1 MRVRPVLRAV
11 ARDPGWVR
19 WAGPAAAALAVL
31 LVALPAGPGP
41 GAPALSIVRTAVT
54 GPCLGPAI
62 PGLGE
67 GTLSRIGN
75 SSPSPSVDDVGILVA
90 YFYQELERNG
100 SGIISESCIA
110 TETNGTTSGG
120 GGFSVP
126 LPIPPS
132 GCVGPIC
139 HVVTGPYGPIGFA
152 VPRVPAGYSFAE
164 VAAGPGPAVLEWVA
178 NLDTAELDLA
188 FPTTVVSVGAPLV
201 VGATAHTAHGAPSP
215 GPLSYTWRL
224 SGLGW
229 EDSPSADGTHATVEA
244 TPGAWN
250 ASLTAE
256 VAGIYNG
263 TQEWAN
269 STTAVLVPVPTR
281 ILGGAVSRTTVDV
294 GVPLNLTILGSG
306 AAGYPYRVTLLP
318 GLGTPA
324 VAVPCASTLQPNGTV
339 GLVCATSIIYLANG
353 TTVPT
358 AELTNGFSATTS
370 ALPAL
375 TVRPGVGVELSAAA
389 PTAYPIRPVDV
400 TVRVVSGTGSPP
412 FGPACLDP
420 GLGTGATCATTAGTT
435 WEFPVLFPAP
445 GRYQLRATVLDV
457 LGRTG
462 SASVTYTIV
471 PALVATAVGSTQL
484 STFIGRST
492 NLSVNLTGGAL
503 PLAYWWNLSQPA
515 QTLQGGVLPFD
526 AAVALWYS
534 PSILGAV
541 DLTLTVRDALG
552 STRSV
557 TFQVVGVA
565 PSPLPTPR
573 APSVPNADLWILPTV
588 ALGTI
593 GALVTGVLIRVRF
606 ARRRDQ
612 REAAVDEEEL
622 HRIAEGRAHL
632 LARADPELPR
642 PAADLRAGW
651 TGADVPIAD
660 WMEWIAA
667 LVMEGALLPETS
679 GDGGL
684 AYRRARGP
692 SRPPTIDFDP
702 DVWAAAQAGDDPEPP
717 DADPRDQGGG

>member
-1 MRVRPVLRAV
+1 MRVSPVLRAV

-19 WAGPAAAALAVL
+19 WAGPAAAALVVL
-31 LVALPAGPGP
+31 LVALPVGPGP
-41 GAPALSIVRTAVT
+41 GAGALPTIRTAVT

-75 SSPSPSVDDVGILVA
+75 SSPLPPVNGVGILVG
-90 YFYQELERNG
+90 YFYQELDRNG
-100 SGIISESCIA
+100 SRITNESCIA
-110 TETNGTTSGG
+110 TETHGTTDGAGS
-120 GGFSVP
+120 FSVP
-126 LPIPPS
+126 LPIPRS

-139 HVVTGPYGPIGFA
+139 HVATGPYGPIGFA
-152 VPRVPAGYSFAE
+152 LPRVPAGYSFDE
-164 VAAGPGPAVLEWVA
+164 VTAGPGPAVLEWVA
-178 NLDTAELDLA
+178 NLETTELDLPS
-188 FPTTVVSVGAPLV
+188 PTTIVSVGAPLV
-201 VGATAHTAHGAPSP
+201 VGATARTAHGAPSP

-229 EDSPSADGTHATVEA
+229 EDSPSADGTHVTVEA

-250 ASLTAE
+250 ASLAVE
-256 VAGIYNG
+256 VAGSYNG
-263 TQEWAN
+263 TREWAN
-269 STTAVLVPVPTR
+269 STAAVFVPVPTR
-281 ILGGAVSRTTVDV
+281 ILRDAESRSTVDV
-294 GVPLNLTILGSG
+294 GVPLDLTVTGSG

-324 VAVPCASTLQPNGTV
+324 VAVPCTSTLQPNGTV
-339 GLVCATSIIYLANG
+339 GLVCAASVTYLTNG
-353 TTVPT
+353 TAVPT
-358 AELTNGFSATTS
+358 AELTNGFSSATS
-370 ALPAL
+370 ALPTL

-389 PTAYPIRPVDV
+389 PTAYPAHPVDV

-420 GLGTGATCATTAGTT
+420 GLGTGATCATAPGTT
-435 WEFPVLFPAP
+435 WDFPVLFPAP

-462 SASVTYTIV
+462 SATVTYTIV
-471 PALVATAVGSTQL
+471 PPLAATAVGSVQL
-484 STFIGRST
+484 SAPVGRST
-492 NLSVNLTGGAL
+492 NLTVKLTGGAL

-515 QTLQGGVLPFD
+515 RTLQGGFLPFD

-534 PSILGAV
+534 PSLLGAV

-557 TFQVVGVA
+557 TFQIVGVA
-565 PSPLPTPR
+565 PSPLSTPR
-573 APSVPNADLWILPTV
+573 APSAPTADPWILPTV
-588 ALGTI
+588 ALGTV
-593 GALVTGVLIRVRF
+593 GALVAMVLIRVRL
-606 ARRRDQ
+606 ARRRDE
-612 REAAVDEEEL
+612 REVAVDEEEL

-642 PAADLRAGW
+642 PAADLVAGW
-651 TGADVPIAD
+651 TGADVPIAE
-660 WMEWIAA
+660 WMEWIAS
-667 LVMEGALLPETS
+667 LVTEGALRPEPT

-702 DVWAAAQAGDDPEPP
+702 DVWAAAHAGDDAERS